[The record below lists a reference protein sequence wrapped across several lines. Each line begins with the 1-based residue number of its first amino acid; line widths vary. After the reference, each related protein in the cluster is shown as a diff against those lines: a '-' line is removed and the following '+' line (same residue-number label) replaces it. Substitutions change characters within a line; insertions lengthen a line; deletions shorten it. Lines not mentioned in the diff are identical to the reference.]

1 MFDYFLSNYFITKYE
16 LVEPERN
23 VTRVYFLGVYY
34 VYLCFVQGSIRYVL
48 ELKGI
53 EELVVNVVARMCVHV
68 CDELLCT
75 IAFMLNRLDV

>member
-23 VTRVYFLGVYY
+23 VTSVYFLGVYY
-34 VYLCFVQGSIRYVL
+34 VYLCLVQGSIRYIL
-48 ELKGI
+48 PLKGI
-53 EELVVNVVARMCVHV
+53 EELVMNGGACMCVHV
-68 CDELLCT
+68 YDELRT